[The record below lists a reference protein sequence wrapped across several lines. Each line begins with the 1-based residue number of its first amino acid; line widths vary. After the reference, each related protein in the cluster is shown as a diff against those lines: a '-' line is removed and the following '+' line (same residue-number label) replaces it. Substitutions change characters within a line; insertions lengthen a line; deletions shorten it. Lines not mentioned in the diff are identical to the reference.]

1 MSQPGTPSVPV
12 FSGGVRRARVSGGF
26 TLTEMLIAVVILGI
40 AASALI
46 PDSTPREDLR
56 LGVALGEVENALVF
70 ARGEALRTAQPH
82 GVRFRTTLDKVEV
95 FRLDLSGPSPVEVYD
110 VRHPLDKKPYDI
122 DLDDFPYTA
131 GATASANFRYEISG
145 TPSLAVAFDARGEPV
160 AANDLDPAIQDGV
173 VTVVLGP
180 RSRTV
185 TVEQLTGRI
194 VASD

>member
-1 MSQPGTPSVPV
+1 MSRPGTPTVPV
-12 FSGGVRRARVSGGF
+12 RLGVRRAAGF
-26 TLTEMLIAVVILGI
+26 TLTEILIAVVVLGI

-56 LGVALGEVENALVF
+56 LDVALDEVENALIF
-70 ARGEALRTAQPH
+70 ARGEALRTAVPH
-82 GVRFRTTLDKVEV
+82 GVRFRTSLDKIEV

-110 VRHPLDKKPYDI
+110 VRHPLDRKLYDV

-131 GATASANFRYEISG
+131 GATASADFRYEVSG
-145 TPSLAVAFDARGEPV
+145 APSLAVAFDARGEPV

-173 VTVVLGP
+173 VTVALGP

-185 TVEQLTGRI
+185 TVAQLTGRI